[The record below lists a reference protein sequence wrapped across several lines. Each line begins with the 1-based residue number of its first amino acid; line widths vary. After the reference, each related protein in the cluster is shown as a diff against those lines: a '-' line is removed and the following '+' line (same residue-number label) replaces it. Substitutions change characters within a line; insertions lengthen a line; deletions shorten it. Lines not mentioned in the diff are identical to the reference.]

1 MSNPG
6 KAPSLE
12 ALDYDYWKSRMR
24 AFLLSQGSDIWEIN
38 QEATYVIPETR
49 TEALVIAKY
58 ERNNKAVNLLFSAL
72 GTAEYQPVQHLQM
85 TREIWTTLS
94 EHHEGTAPVKAWLF

>member
-1 MSNPG
+1 MTTGSH
-6 KAPSLE
+6 AC
-12 ALDYDYWKSRMR
+12 MR
-24 AFLLSQGSDIWEIN
+24 FYCARAVTYVIPETRTEDM
-38 QEATYVIPETR
+38 TYVIPETR
-49 TEALVIAKY
+49 TEALQIAKF
-58 ERNNKAVNLLFSAL
+58 ERNNKAVNMLFSAL